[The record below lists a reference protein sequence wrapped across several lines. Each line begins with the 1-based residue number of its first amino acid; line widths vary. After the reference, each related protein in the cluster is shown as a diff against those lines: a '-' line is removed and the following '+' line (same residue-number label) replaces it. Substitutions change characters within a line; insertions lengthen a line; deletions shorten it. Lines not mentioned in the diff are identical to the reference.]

1 MTRVIGIIIGIVLA
15 CISITACGLIEEEV
29 SKKDDKDD
37 NVEEIIVEEI
47 QVEEILTEKIE
58 VEEIR

>member
-1 MTRVIGIIIGIVLA
+1 MTKVVGIIIGIVLA

-37 NVEEIIVEEI
+37 NVEEIQI
-47 QVEEILTEKIE
+47 EEILTEDIE